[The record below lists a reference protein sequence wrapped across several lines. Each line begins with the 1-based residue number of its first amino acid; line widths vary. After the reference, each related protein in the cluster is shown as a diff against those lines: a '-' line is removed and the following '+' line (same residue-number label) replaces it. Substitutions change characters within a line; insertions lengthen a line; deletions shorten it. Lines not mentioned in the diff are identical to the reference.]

1 MCIEVYI
8 TYIYAYIYAN
18 WIYKVYN
25 KHFNQLEMRVK
36 QQQQVY
42 MDILA
47 NKLNNKNRQR
57 ITKKD
62 TG

>member
-42 MDILA
+42 MDIFA
-47 NKLNNKNRQR
+47 HKLNNKNRQR